1 MKMNCFNRV
10 ASLMLAILMLA
21 ATLVASLTLPVAA
34 DDKTVI
40 TYEGVNIKKHEG
52 GYDHFERSLNTYV
65 YDFQVTRPTYYAKQP
80 ELSLSNTENMDMSG
94 ETLACVDGG
103 SFSFGS
109 AIGLGDDYGLEKG
122 ELTFDLALTGG
133 SVSVGVRTS
142 KVSCTDTA
150 RGIWFV
156 FDSSDKLTVKEP
168 ESGLSAQ
175 LDLGVSLS
183 EAKSLT
189 VKDNLDSIVLSCGE
203 TIIATVEYTK
213 DGYLAVKDG
222 QGTVKAEINSSKIY
236 VSGYFEFYVND
247 LDGYIDNISFTNVAV
262 DQTAEATGTDRVVD
276 YRTWTAIDDL
286 DRVVAVNTAESTVNE
301 NRYVGLFYFLCW
313 VGAGGSVGDNTKLYV
328 DGGMEGVLAHFD
340 AKKGGEAYWAEP
352 YFGYYI
358 NTDTWVYRK
367 HAAMLEAAG
376 VDFVYLDVSNAETFP
391 IGHTALFD
399 TWLQI
404 RNEGGSTPQ
413 IVFFCGD
420 NPSTL
425 ESNMNTLF
433 RTVYSE
439 ENWEKYEELF
449 FQWNG
454 KPLLFGNGDG
464 ISASMKKK
472 INDKFTLRGSWAWMD
487 KNNYWSWLQ
496 EYTVNSAGAY
506 RPVNGGWGR
515 DAQGKYESLS
525 IALGHH
531 PTMSKGRTFVNG
543 QQTNNGK
550 NDMEFSSVYEA
561 GLGTGFEFQFNAATS
576 LIGKRVEED
585 TPFVLMITGWNEWI
599 AGCSYTEPGQLQPMA
614 NGQYNFYYVDQFNA
628 MFSRDA
634 EPMRNY
640 EGYGFGDNYY
650 YQMCEYIRQYK
661 GIDTLPVAD
670 HQTTVNIYDV
680 ESWKNIELAY
690 TDTLH
695 DVELRNSRC
704 YDITYR
710 YINNTGRNDFDY
722 AKVSQDDKYLYFL
735 VKCDNDIIVDNGSN
749 WMNLFL
755 DIDGDMTN
763 GWGGYDLVLNRDRDS
778 FAVKVE
784 KFVNNA
790 WEFETVGEALY
801 AIDGQYMTVKLS
813 KSLFGAN
820 GTLKN
825 IKFKWADNSV
835 DNGDPMAFMDLG
847 DTAPDNRFSFSYV
860 TESCETVAED
870 YTVQYVFDAHEAIS
884 GEDVGVPTKPIPE
897 MTVVDIMALHD
908 FESFTAGASVENG
921 TFGEVFQIAKGTS
934 NCYASVKK
942 GDDGKYAEM
951 SGYVD
956 LRTWEDVKGAYNFVV
971 DLKMID
977 YGNTYVFLR
986 GEMPGIYKPYNPAQS
1001 SMANQEV
1008 HTTFNYFEWDWYAEN
1023 GGNGSS
1029 STAGSGFGFAPEKN
1043 GLVYHIK
1050 KYATDGLHIA
1060 TAHGK
1065 VPYPAGFTYTE
1076 GEFISVK
1083 CEDSGEEIKIYLDGI
1098 LAATMTLSNPGVVYE
1113 TDGTG
1118 QQYYG
1123 LVELFDATGN
1133 SIVKV
1138 ENSRLN
1144 SSGSQIAL
1152 ATRVQKL
1159 QFDNLGIG
1167 YSEESYDGTN
1177 MTSFSL
1183 NYKKGSDA
1191 WIPDHSLLDL
1201 LMSHEEQDE
1210 TETVPP
1216 EDITELESDVD
1227 DEDDTEGTNTEPIGA
1242 ESVTTDPTTTEAVTQ
1257 KNEEIDDIT
1266 EKEETVTSPEAS
1278 TSAVTEATE
1287 GDGGCGSSVLSGI
1300 TILALGAT
1308 VIFIKKKKIK

>member
-1 MKMNCFNRV
+1 MKTNSFKRIG
-10 ASLMLAILMLA
+10 AGLLALLMLACTLA
-21 ATLVASLTLPVAA
+21 ASLTLPVAA
-34 DDKTVI
+34 DDKKII
-40 TYEGVNIKKHEG
+40 TYEGVNIQKHEG
-52 GYDHFERSLNTYV
+52 GYDHYERTLNTYV
-65 YDFQVTRPTYYAKQP
+65 YDFAVTRPTYYAKQP
-80 ELSLSNTENMDMSG
+80 ELSVSNTENIDMSG

-103 SFSFGS
+103 TFSFGS
-109 AIGLGDDYGLEKG
+109 AIGLGDNYGLEKG
-122 ELTFDLALTGG
+122 TLKFDLKLTDGT
-133 SVSVGVRTS
+133 VSVGVRTS
-142 KVSCTDTA
+142 KVACTDTA

-156 FDSSDKLTVKEP
+156 FDNSGKLTVKEP
-168 ESGLSAQ
+168 ECGLTAT
-175 LDLGVSLS
+175 LDLGVSLA
-183 EAKSLT
+183 EAKSFT
-189 VKDNLDSIVLSCGE
+189 VQENLNSLVLLCGD
-203 TIIATVEYTK
+203 TTVATVDYTK
-213 DGYLAVKDG
+213 AGYLAVKDAA
-222 QGTVKAEINSSKIY
+222 GTVKAETNDSEIY

-262 DQTAEATGTDRVVD
+262 DQTAEPTDTDRVVD
-276 YRTWTAIDDL
+276 YTTWTAIDDL
-286 DRVVAVNTAESTVNE
+286 DRTVAVNTKESSAKD

-313 VGAGGSVGDNTKLYV
+313 VGAGGVVQDNTKLYV
-328 DGGMEGVLAHFD
+328 DGGIDGVLDYFATGR
-340 AKKGGEAYWAEP
+340 GGEGYWAEP
-352 YFGYYI
+352 YFGYYL

-367 HAAMLEAAG
+367 HAAMFEAAG
-376 VDFVYLDVSNAETFP
+376 VDFIYLDVSNAQTFVE
-391 IGHTALFD
+391 GHTALFD

-425 ESNMNTLF
+425 ESNMETLF
-433 RTVYSE
+433 RSVYSD
-439 ENWEKYEELF
+439 ENWEKYQELF
-449 FQWNG
+449 FMWEG

-472 INDKFTLRGSWAWMD
+472 ISDKFTLRGSWAWID
-487 KNNYWSWLQ
+487 EDNYWSWLQ
-496 EYTVNSAGAY
+496 EYTVNDAGVY

-515 DAQGKYESLS
+515 DAKGHYESLS

-561 GLGTGFEFQFNAATS
+561 GLGTGFEFQFNAVSS
-576 LIGKRVEED
+576 LIDKRVDEED
-585 TPFVLMITGWNEWI
+585 PFVLMITGWNEWI
-599 AGCSYTEPGQLQPMA
+599 AGCSYTEPGTLQHMA

-650 YQMCEYIRQYK
+650 YQMCEYIRRYK
-661 GIDTLPVAD
+661 GLDTLPTAD

-680 ESWKNIELAY
+680 DSWSDIELSY

-695 DVELRNSRC
+695 DVELRNSRS
-704 YDITYR
+704 YDLSYR

-735 VKCDNDIIVDNGSN
+735 VKCDNDIIVDNGTN

-813 KSLFGAN
+813 KSLIGVD
-820 GTLKN
+820 GTLKDM
-825 IKFKWADNSV
+825 KFKWADNSV
-835 DNGDPMAFMDLG
+835 DNGDLMAFMDLG
-847 DTAPDNRFSFSYV
+847 DTAPDNRFSFAYV
-860 TESCETVAED
+860 CESCETKAED
-870 YTVQYVFDAHEAIS
+870 YTVQYVFDAHDAVA
-884 GEDVGVPTKPIPE
+884 GEQLTVTAPTPEKTVIDV
-897 MTVVDIMALHD
+897 MALHD
-908 FESFTAGASVENG
+908 FENFTAGVSVENG
-921 TFGEVFQIAKGTS
+921 SFGEVFQIAKGTP
-934 NCYASVKK
+934 NCYANVKK
-942 GDDGKYAEM
+942 GDNGKYAEM

-971 DLKMID
+971 DLRMID

-1008 HTTFNYFEWDWYAEN
+1008 YTTFNYFEWDWYAEN
-1023 GGNGSS
+1023 GGKGSS
-1029 STAGSGFGFAPEKN
+1029 STAGSGFGFAPEKG

-1050 KYATDGLHIA
+1050 KYATDGIGIA
-1060 TAHGK
+1060 TTHGTI
-1065 VPYPAGFTYTE
+1065 PYPAGFTFTD
-1076 GEFISVK
+1076 GEFISVR
-1083 CEDSGEEIKIYLDGI
+1083 CEDNGETINIYLND
-1098 LAATMTLSNPGVVYE
+1098 LLTATVVLSNPGVVYE

-1123 LVELFDATGN
+1123 MVELLDATGK
-1133 SIVKV
+1133 SVVKV
-1138 ENSRLN
+1138 ENTRLN

-1152 ATRVQKL
+1152 ATRSQKL

-1167 YSEESYDGTN
+1167 YSEESYNGSN
-1177 MTSFSL
+1177 VASVSL
-1183 NYKKGSDA
+1183 NYDKGTDA
-1191 WIPDHSLLDL
+1191 WTPDHAMLDQLL
-1201 LMSHEEQDE
+1201 SHEYYGDE
-1210 TETVPP
+1210 EVTTPTVN
-1216 EDITELESDVD
+1216 T
-1227 DEDDTEGTNTEPIGA
+1227 EDDTDEEPDEPTNTAEPDSDKGCA
-1242 ESVTTDPTTTEAVTQ
+1242 SV
-1257 KNEEIDDIT
+1257 
-1266 EKEETVTSPEAS
+1266 AS
-1278 TSAVTEATE
+1278 TLSLLLLVPAVCVA
-1287 GDGGCGSSVLSGI
+1287 I
-1300 TILALGAT
+1300 R
-1308 VIFIKKKKIK
+1308 KKKD

>member
-1 MKMNCFNRV
+1 MKNHSFNRI
-10 ASLMLAILMLA
+10 ASLLLAILMLA
-21 ATLVASLTLPVAA
+21 TTLAASLTLPVAA
-34 DDKTVI
+34 DDRKVI
-40 TYEGVNIKKHEG
+40 TYEGVNIQKHEG
-52 GYDHFERSLNTYV
+52 GYDHFERTLNTYV
-65 YDFQVTRPTYYAKQP
+65 YDFKVTRPTYYAKQP
-80 ELSLSNTENMDMSG
+80 ELSLSNTEHMDMSG
-94 ETLACVDGG
+94 ETLACVEGG

-122 ELTFDLALTGG
+122 TLKFDLALTGG

-142 KVSCTDTA
+142 KTSCTDTA

-156 FDSSDKLTVKEP
+156 FDNSGKLTVKEP
-168 ESGLSAQ
+168 ECGLQ
-175 LDLGVSLS
+175 TTLDLGVSLV
-183 EAKSLT
+183 EAKSFT
-189 VKDNLDSIVLSCGE
+189 VQENLDSIVLLCDD
-203 TIIATVEYTK
+203 TVIATVDYTK
-213 DGYLAVKDG
+213 AGYLAVKDG
-222 QGTVKAEINSSKIY
+222 QGTVKAETRDSKIY
-236 VSGYFEFYVND
+236 VSGYFEFYVSN
-247 LDGYIDNISFTNVAV
+247 LKGYIDNISFTNVAV
-262 DQTAEATGTDRVVD
+262 DQTADTADTDRVVD
-276 YRTWTAIDDL
+276 YSTWTAIDEL
-286 DRVVAVNTAESTVNE
+286 DRTVTVNRAASTVNE

-313 VGAGGSVGDNTKLYV
+313 VGAGIHVQDNTKLYV
-328 DGGMEGVLAHFD
+328 DGGMEGVLDHFNNRR
-340 AKKGGEAYWAEP
+340 GGEAYWAEP

-367 HAAMLEAAG
+367 HAAMFEAAG
-376 VDFVYLDVSNAETFP
+376 VDFIYLDVSNAETFTA
-391 IGHTALFD
+391 GHTALFD

-404 RNEGGSTPQ
+404 RAEGGSTPQ

-420 NPSTL
+420 NPATL

-439 ENWEKYEELF
+439 DNWEKYQELF
-449 FQWNG
+449 FTWEG

-472 INDKFTLRGSWAWMD
+472 INDKFTLRGSWAWTD
-487 KNNYWSWLQ
+487 KNNYWPWLQ
-496 EYTVNSAGAY
+496 EYSMNDSGAY

-515 DAQGKYESLS
+515 DAQGNYESLS

-543 QQTNNGK
+543 VQTNNGK

-576 LIGKRVEED
+576 LIGKRVDED
-585 TPFVLMITGWNEWI
+585 KPFVLMITGWNEWI

-614 NGQYNFYYVDQFNA
+614 NGQYGFYYVDQFNA

-650 YQMCEYIRQYK
+650 YQMCQYIRQFK
-661 GIDTLPVAD
+661 GLDQLPTAD

-680 ESWKNIELAY
+680 ESWKDIELSY

-695 DVELRNSRC
+695 DVELRNSRS
-704 YDITYR
+704 YDLSYR

-735 VKCDNDIIVDNGSN
+735 VKCDNNIVVDNGSN

-755 DIDGDMTN
+755 DIDGDMKN
-763 GWGGYDLVLNRDRDS
+763 GWNGYDLVLNRDRDS

-784 KFVNNA
+784 RFVNNA
-790 WEFETVGEALY
+790 WAFDTVGEALY

-813 KSLFGAN
+813 KSLIGVR
-820 GTLKN
+820 GTLKDM
-825 IKFKWADNSV
+825 KFKWADNSV

-847 DTAPDNRFSFSYV
+847 DTAPDNRFSFAYV
-860 TESCETVAED
+860 TESCETVAEE
-870 YTVQYVFDAHEAIS
+870 YVVEYVVDGHEAIPGDTFS
-884 GEDVGVPTKPIPE
+884 VPTPTPE
-897 MTVVDIMALHD
+897 MSIVDVMALHD

-921 TFGEVFQIAKGTS
+921 NFGEVFQIAKGTS
-934 NCYASVKK
+934 NCYATIKK
-942 GDDGKYAEM
+942 GDEGKYAEM

-986 GEMPGIYKPYNPAQS
+986 GEMPGIYRPYNPAQS
-1001 SMANQEV
+1001 AAANQEV

-1023 GGNGSS
+1023 GGRGSS
-1029 STAGSGFGFAPEKN
+1029 STAGSGFGFAPEQG

-1065 VPYPAGFTYTE
+1065 IPYPAGFTYTE
-1076 GEFISVK
+1076 GEFISVR
-1083 CEDSGEEIKIYLDGI
+1083 CVDDGEKIQIYLNDI

-1113 TDGTG
+1113 TDGTD

-1123 LVELFDATGN
+1123 LVELFDATGK

-1144 SSGSQIAL
+1144 SAGSQIAL
-1152 ATRVQKL
+1152 ATRSQKL

-1167 YSEESYDGTN
+1167 YSEESYNGSN
-1177 MTSFSL
+1177 ISSVSL
-1183 NYKKGSDA
+1183 NYHKGENA
-1191 WIPDHSLLDL
+1191 WTPQHDLLDL
-1201 LMSHEEQDE
+1201 LMARENADGNGEQE
-1210 TETVPP
+1210 TPPNGQETADPSVQ
-1216 EDITELESDVD
+1216 TQ
-1227 DEDDTEGTNTEPIGA
+1227 EGETKGENE
-1242 ESVTTDPTTTEAVTQ
+1242 VTQ
-1257 KNEEIDDIT
+1257 
-1266 EKEETVTSPEAS
+1266 
-1278 TSAVTEATE
+1278 ATE
-1287 GDGGCGSSVLSGI
+1287 DKGCRSGLNSAAMLLLLLP
-1300 TILALGAT
+1300 ILPLM
-1308 VIFIKKKKIK
+1308 KKKKKAS

>member
-1 MKMNCFNRV
+1 MKMNPFKRTF
-10 ASLMLAILMLA
+10 ALILSILMMA
-21 ATLVASLTLPVAA
+21 TTLVASLTLPVAA

-40 TYEGVNIKKHEG
+40 SYEGVNIQKHEG
-52 GYDHFERSLNTYV
+52 GYDHFKRTLNTYV
-65 YDFQVTRPTYYAKQP
+65 YDFAVTRPTYYAKQP
-80 ELSLSNTENMDMSG
+80 ELSISNAENMDMSG
-94 ETLACVDGG
+94 ETLTCVDGG

-109 AIGLGDDYGLEKG
+109 AIGLGDNYGLEKG
-122 ELTFDLALTGG
+122 TLKFDLALTGG

-150 RGIWFV
+150 RGIWFI
-156 FDSSDKLTVKEP
+156 FDNSGKLTIKEP
-168 ESGLSAQ
+168 ECGLQ
-175 LDLGVSLS
+175 TTLDLGVTLS
-183 EAKSLT
+183 ESKSFT
-189 VKDNLDSIVLSCGE
+189 VKENLDSIVLLCGE
-203 TIIATVEYTK
+203 TTIATVDYTK
-213 DGYLAVKDG
+213 AGYLAVKDG
-222 QGTVKAEINSSKIY
+222 QGSVKAETNDSRIY
-236 VSGYFEFYVND
+236 VSGYFEFFVND
-247 LDGYIDNISFTNVAV
+247 LDGYLDNISFTNVSV
-262 DQTAEATGTDRVVD
+262 DQTAKAIDTDRVVD
-276 YRTWTAIDDL
+276 YSTWTAIDDL
-286 DRVVAVNTAESTVNE
+286 DRTVAVNTAASTVNE

-313 VGAGGSVGDNTKLYV
+313 VGAGVHVQDNTKLYV
-328 DGGMEGVLAHFD
+328 DGGMEGVLDHFNNRR
-340 AKKGGEAYWAEP
+340 GGEAYWAEP
-352 YFGYYI
+352 YFGYYV

-367 HAAMLEAAG
+367 HAAMFEAAG
-376 VDFVYLDVSNAETFP
+376 VDFIYLDVSNAETFP
-391 IGHTALFD
+391 AGHTALFD

-404 RNEGGSTPQ
+404 RAEGGSTPQ

-439 ENWEKYEELF
+439 ENWEKYQELF
-449 FQWNG
+449 FMWEG
-454 KPLLFGNGDG
+454 KPLLFGNGNG
-464 ISASMKKK
+464 VSASMMKK
-472 INDKFTLRGSWAWMD
+472 INEKFTLRGSWAWTD
-487 KNNYWSWLQ
+487 ANNYWPWLQ
-496 EYTVNSAGAY
+496 EYTVNAQGNY

-531 PTMSKGRTFVNG
+531 PTMSKGRTFANG
-543 QQTNNGK
+543 VQTNNGK

-576 LIGKRVEED
+576 LIDKRVD
-585 TPFVLMITGWNEWI
+585 ASDPFVLMITGWNEWI

-650 YQMCEYIRQYK
+650 YQMCQYIRQFK
-661 GIDTLPVAD
+661 GIEQLPTAD

-680 ESWKNIELAY
+680 NSWKDIELSY

-695 DVELRNSRC
+695 DVELRNSRS
-704 YDITYR
+704 YDLSYR

-735 VKCDNDIIVDNGSN
+735 VKCDNDIIVDNGEN

-755 DIDGDMTN
+755 DVDGDMTN

-784 KFVNNA
+784 RFVNNA

-801 AIDGQYMTVKLS
+801 AIDGQYMTVRLS
-813 KSLFGAN
+813 KTLIGVD
-820 GTLKN
+820 GTLKDM
-825 IKFKWADNSV
+825 KFKWADNSV
-835 DNGDPMAFMDLG
+835 NNGDPMAFMDLG
-847 DTAPDNRFSFSYV
+847 DTAPDNRFSFAYV
-860 TESCETVAED
+860 TESCKTVAED
-870 YTVQYVFDAHEAIS
+870 YTVEYIFDAHEALP
-884 GEDVGVPTKPIPE
+884 GEDVGLPTVPTPE
-897 MTVVDIMALHD
+897 KTVVDIMALHD

-921 TFGEVFQIAKGTS
+921 NFGEVFQIAKGTS
-934 NCYASVKK
+934 NCYANVRK
-942 GDDGKYAEM
+942 GDNGKYAEM

-956 LRTWEDVKGAYNFVV
+956 LRTWEDVKGAYTFVV
-971 DLKMID
+971 DLQMID

-986 GEMPGIYKPYNPAQS
+986 GEMPGIYRPYNPAQS
-1001 SMANQEV
+1001 AAANQEV

-1023 GGNGSS
+1023 GGRGSS
-1029 STAGSGFGFAPEKN
+1029 STAGSGFGFAPEQG

-1050 KYATDGLHIA
+1050 KYATDGLGIA
-1060 TAHGK
+1060 TTHGTI
-1065 VPYPAGFTYTE
+1065 PYPEGFTYTE
-1076 GEFISVK
+1076 GEFISIK

-1123 LVELFDATGN
+1123 LVELFDATGK

-1144 SSGSQIAL
+1144 SAGSQIAL
-1152 ATRVQKL
+1152 ATRSQKL
-1159 QFDNLGIG
+1159 RFDNLGIG
-1167 YSEESYDGTN
+1167 YSEESYNGTN
-1177 MTSFSL
+1177 IASVSL
-1183 NYKKGSDA
+1183 NYKKGSDS
-1191 WIPDHSLLDL
+1191 WTPDHTLLDL
-1201 LMSHEEQDE
+1201 LLAREMENNLPEETTPQESGTMEEQ
-1210 TETVPP
+1210 
-1216 EDITELESDVD
+1216 ITDNASE
-1227 DEDDTEGTNTEPIGA
+1227 
-1242 ESVTTDPTTTEAVTQ
+1242 TDPTKEQGCQSVMAVLP
-1257 KNEEIDDIT
+1257 
-1266 EKEETVTSPEAS
+1266 V
-1278 TSAVTEATE
+1278 
-1287 GDGGCGSSVLSGI
+1287 
-1300 TILALGAT
+1300 LALIPLAWA
-1308 VIFIKKKKIK
+1308 VLKKKEA